1 MLKRRHFFAVAVVVL
16 LLGAAGCPRLPG
28 MGEAAPAET
37 PATTEAAGVEAGQPP
52 VDVSKVLAA
61 DAERKAELARQREA
75 SAKLAAAAEELEREV
90 NADLEAEERRLRGAE
105 FEAEHQA
112 RTEAAARVAAATA
125 EARGR
130 YQASAQVLDAVFAEL
145 NQKFARGEKSGIAAA
160 CTRLQEVYGTLAQ
173 VQIQPVAAGAGN
185 FRTAIEQLAQATAS
199 CSAGS
204 GTMANLR
211 LVDARTA
218 MAQAL
223 QATR

>member
-1 MLKRRHFFAVAVVVL
+1 MLKVQHLLAVAAAVL
-16 LLGAAGCPRLPG
+16 LFFAAGCPRFPG
-28 MGEAAPAET
+28 MEKAAPAET
-37 PATTEAAGVEAGQPP
+37 PAATEAAEAEQPP

-61 DAERKAELARQREA
+61 DAAREAELARKRETL
-75 SAKLAAAAEELEREV
+75 AKLEATAAELERQVSEDI
-90 NADLEAEERRLRGAE
+90 AAEERRLRAGE

-112 RTEAAARVAAATA
+112 RVEAAARVAAATA

-130 YQASAQVLDAVFAEL
+130 YQASAQALDAVFAEL

-160 CTRLQEVYGTLAQ
+160 CARLQEVAGTIAQ
-173 VQIQPVAAGAGN
+173 VQIQPVAAGAGH
-185 FRTAIEQLAQATAS
+185 FRTAIEQLAQATSA

-218 MAQAL
+218 MARAL